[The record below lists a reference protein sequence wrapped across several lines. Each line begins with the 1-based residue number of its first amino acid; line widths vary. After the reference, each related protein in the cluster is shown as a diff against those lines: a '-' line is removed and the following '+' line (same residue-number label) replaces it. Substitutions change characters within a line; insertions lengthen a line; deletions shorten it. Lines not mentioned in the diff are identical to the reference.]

1 MYVLSLINLLYWHIL
16 VADEKKKQTSGKC
29 RLTNRSSEPR
39 LWWLWRHWLK
49 MKWGQTVEPTAVFTE
64 TLLLGPRTPN
74 KGLTL
79 PVCLCP
85 DWLCPSSTVYW
96 FKQYSLQPET
106 CQIPS
111 CNQAKSLQL
120 YHWKLQLWECT
131 QTKHFIIILTFS
143 PLKQFS

>member
-1 MYVLSLINLLYWHIL
+1 MTHPCGWWKKKNKHQENVVWRTGARSRVSDDSGDTDWRWNEARLWSPQQSSQRHCYWAQGLQTKGLLSLCVCALIGYAPAALCI
-16 VADEKKKQTSGKC
+16 
-29 RLTNRSSEPR
+29 
-39 LWWLWRHWLK
+39 
-49 MKWGQTVEPTAVFTE
+49 
-64 TLLLGPRTPN
+64 
-74 KGLTL
+74 GL
-79 PVCLCP
+79 
-85 DWLCPSSTVYW
+85 
-96 FKQYSLQPET
+96 SLQPET